1 MLNEAM
7 KAVSATDMEYAS
19 EVADLLNAAYL
30 DLQIAGVV
38 IDGEVAITITESTDQ
53 TTGETTITAV
63 DNSTITDPLV
73 IQAMKTYVRANF
85 RNPPNY
91 DRLAAA
97 YKLQREQLAN
107 ATGYTNFDGTTAA
120 QPSAAEGST

>member
-38 IDGEVAITITESTDQ
+38 IDGEVDITITESTDQ
-53 TTGETTITAV
+53 TTGETTITAA
-63 DNSTITDPLV
+63 DNSTIEDPLV

-107 ATGYTNFDGTTAA
+107 ATGYTNFDGTTA
-120 QPSAAEGST
+120 EGST

>member
-7 KAVSATDMEYAS
+7 KAVRVTDMEYAQ
-19 EVADLLNAAYL
+19 EIADLLNAAYQ

-38 IDGEVAITITESTDQ
+38 IDGEVDITITESTDQ
-53 TTGETTITAV
+53 TTGETTITAA
-63 DNSTITDPLV
+63 DNSTIEDPLV

-107 ATGYTNFDGTTAA
+107 ATGYTNFDGTTA
-120 QPSAAEGST
+120 EGST

>member
-38 IDGEVAITITESTDQ
+38 IDGEVDITITESTDQ
-53 TTGETTITAV
+53 TTGETTITAA

-107 ATGYTNFDGTTAA
+107 ATGYTNFDGTTA
-120 QPSAAEGST
+120 EGST

>member
-38 IDGEVAITITESTDQ
+38 IDGEVDITITESTDQ
-53 TTGETTITAV
+53 TTGETTITAE

-107 ATGYTNFDGTTAA
+107 ATGYTNFDGTTA
-120 QPSAAEGST
+120 EGST

>member
-38 IDGEVAITITESTDQ
+38 IDGEVDITITDSTDQ
-53 TTGETTITAV
+53 TTGETTITAA
-63 DNSTITDPLV
+63 DNSTIEDPLV

-107 ATGYTNFDGTTAA
+107 ATGYTNFDGTTA
-120 QPSAAEGST
+120 EGST